1 LFQLSRFQLGLI
13 FLSLL
18 ILRVTVGYHFFKE
31 GTTKLKDGN
40 FSSKGFLGTA
50 KGPFAPY
57 FKDMLDDPDG
67 KQKLCVK
74 EIKLD
79 DGSSSFEFDTSLT
92 FLLWDDYI
100 DQATAYFGFGS
111 PDLQETI
118 AERRQS
124 LADQIEAARKSDDK
138 SIDTAELERQRQIDE
153 ASILALREQTQRVED
168 IFEDHKEQLD
178 DFLRANQTEL
188 LSHFSTSDRLTGFE
202 RDGDSR
208 ADVATYVD
216 SLRYQVD
223 SIRSDRAGK
232 LKGWNQ
238 EVVAIWDSLE
248 NQVNSL
254 AVDAQ
259 AQRPPIPLFRQ
270 FDQDTSMSKVIDKVI
285 PWFDTIIGVLLILGL
300 FSRLASGA
308 AALFLFSVIMTQP
321 PWIPGTQPTY
331 FYAIELAACL
341 VIFAT
346 CAGRMGGLD
355 YFFSNPSAKLN
366 NDLIG

>member
-1 LFQLSRFQLGLI
+1 MSRFQLGLI

-18 ILRVTVGYHFFKE
+18 LLRVTVGYHFFKE
-31 GTTKLKDGN
+31 GTTKLKDGD
-40 FSSKGFLGTA
+40 FSSKGFLGSA
-50 KGPFAPY
+50 KGPFAPH
-57 FKDMLDDPDG
+57 FKKMLDDPDG

-74 EIKLD
+74 DIKHD

-118 AERRQS
+118 IKRRKD
-124 LADQIEAARKSDDK
+124 LADQIEAARTADDK
-138 SIDTAELERQRQIDE
+138 TVDTAELEQQRQIDE
-153 ASILALREQTQRVED
+153 ESILRLREQTRRAED
-168 IFEDHKEQLD
+168 IFDDHKEQLS

-188 LSHFSTSDRLTGFE
+188 MSHFSTSDRLTGFE
-202 RDGDSR
+202 RDGDNR
-208 ADVATYVD
+208 AEVATYVD
-216 SLRYQVD
+216 SLRNQVD

-232 LKGWNQ
+232 LQAWNQ
-238 EVVAIWDSLE
+238 EVVSIWDSLE
-248 NQVNSL
+248 DQINSL

-259 AQRPPIPLFRQ
+259 AQRPQLPLFRQ
-270 FDQDTSMSKVIDKVI
+270 FDQDTSASKVIDKVI
-285 PWFDTIIGVLLILGL
+285 PWFDTIVGVLLILGL

-308 AALFLFSVIMTQP
+308 AALFLLSVILTKP